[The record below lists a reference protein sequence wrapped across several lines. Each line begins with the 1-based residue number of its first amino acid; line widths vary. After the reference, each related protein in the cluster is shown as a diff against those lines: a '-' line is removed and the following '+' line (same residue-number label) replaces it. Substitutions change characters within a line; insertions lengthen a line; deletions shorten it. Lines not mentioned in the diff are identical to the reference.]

1 MISAFARRVGR
12 AIRDRGLWARGDRV
26 AVAVSGGA
34 DSVALLCA
42 LAELAPDADWVLAGA
57 IHVNH
62 GLRGEA
68 AASDAAF
75 CLRLGDRLGVPVE
88 VVLVDVR
95 ERMGTTG
102 QSLESAARDLRYAA
116 LAEAAVRL
124 RATVVATGHTRD
136 DQAETV
142 LLRLLR
148 GTSIRGVS
156 GIRARRGVIAR
167 PLLDRR
173 RTEVEKYLADR
184 GESFQVDASN
194 TDERIPRNRL
204 RHTLMPVLERDWP
217 GSASALARFAELAA
231 DDDAWLGQ
239 QARQAGQDVVRGGP
253 AGVELDR
260 GRLRTL
266 PRALARRVV
275 RDAIE
280 AAGGHASFRDVEA
293 ILRLGRGDASGRIL
307 TLRGLRVRREAGAMV
322 LEPAGTPGGA
332 AAPLSYMRGLPVP
345 GETTIPETGVVIST
359 SVHMGPV
366 QPELRR
372 SAGPVVALQSDRLV
386 LPLTVR
392 SRRPGDRL
400 RPAGAP
406 GTRKLQD
413 LLVDRKI
420 PCGERD
426 RVPIVVDG
434 TGQIVW
440 VAGVAVAEA
449 VRVTAPE
456 SGMVIL
462 EIKKDAQ

>member
-12 AIRDRGLWARGDRV
+12 AIRDRGLWARGDRI

-62 GLRGEA
+62 SLRGEA
-68 AASDAAF
+68 AAADAAF
-75 CLRLGDRLGVPVE
+75 CQGLGARLGVPVD
-88 VVLVDVR
+88 VVIVDVR
-95 ERMGTTG
+95 KRMGETG

-116 LAEAAVRL
+116 LGEAAARL
-124 RATVVATGHTRD
+124 GATIVATGHTRD

-148 GTSIRGVS
+148 GTSTRGVS

-184 GESFQVDASN
+184 GELFQVDGSN

-204 RHTLMPVLERDWP
+204 RHTLMPTLERDWP
-217 GSASALARFAELAA
+217 GSTAALARFAELAA
-231 DDDAWLGQ
+231 DDEAWLGQ
-239 QARQAGQDVVRGGP
+239 QARQAGQDVVHAGP
-253 AGVELDR
+253 SGVELDS

-280 AAGGHASFRDVEA
+280 AAGGHSSFRDVEA
-293 ILRLGRGDASGRIL
+293 VLRLGRVDASSRIL
-307 TLRGLRVRREAGAMV
+307 TLRGLRVRRRGGVLV
-322 LEPAGTPGGA
+322 LEAAGTPRGA
-332 AAPLSYMRGLPVP
+332 AAPLSYMRELLVP

-359 SVHMGPV
+359 SVFMGPL
-366 QPELRR
+366 QSEFRR
-372 SAGPVVALQSDRLV
+372 SAGPVVAVQSDRLV
-386 LPLTVR
+386 LPLAVR
-392 SRRPGDRL
+392 NRRPGDRL

-449 VRVTAPE
+449 VRVTAPQ